1 MIKKILLKIKL
12 FSEKKA
18 LEIKNRKNSIGIGS
32 IINLTSNV
40 DNKSIVGSYCYLGK
54 NVFIT
59 KSNVGNY
66 TSIANNVSIGQ
77 GEHDI
82 TKVSTSSFFYENE
95 FDELTKGSCK
105 IGNDVW
111 IGCDVVILRGVTIG
125 DGAVIGANSV
135 VTKDVPDFSVVC
147 GVPAKVIKYRFSEE
161 NQNIIRSYQWWD
173 ENIDNSREIINKINL
188 ELKLEE

>member
-1 MIKKILLKIKL
+1 LIKKILLKIKL